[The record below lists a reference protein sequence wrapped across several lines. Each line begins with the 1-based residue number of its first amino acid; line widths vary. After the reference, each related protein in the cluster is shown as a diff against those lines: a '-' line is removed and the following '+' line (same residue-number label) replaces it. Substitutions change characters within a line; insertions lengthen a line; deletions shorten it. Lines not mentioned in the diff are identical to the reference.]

1 MRPHT
6 IFRFLFVGIATFAL
20 TLFIGWWRVDG
31 PGAAAPSDPRPLNI
45 PAMDFQLL
53 DQKGQPVGPESL
65 AARPSMIFFG
75 FTYCPDICPTTLSNI
90 STWLEA
96 IGDEARN
103 LNIIFI
109 TVDPARDMVEE
120 MASYVNNFHSQ
131 IHGWTGSQDQIA
143 RAARDF
149 RVMYKQVPTENSGY
163 TLNHTASVFLFD
175 SAGTFAASIDFHE
188 PKEFAVPKIRRVM
201 GKKDWLN

>member
-6 IFRFLFVGIATFAL
+6 IFRFLFVGIATLAL

-31 PGAAAPSDPRPLNI
+31 PGAAVPSNLHPLNI

-53 DQKGQPVGPESL
+53 DQKGQSVGPESL

-75 FTYCPDICPTTLSNI
+75 FTYCPGICPTTLSNI

-96 IGDEARN
+96 IGDEASD
-103 LNIIFI
+103 LNVVFI
-109 TVDPARDMVEE
+109 TVDPERDTVET
-120 MASYVNNFHSQ
+120 MASYVSNFHPQ

-143 RAARDF
+143 RAAQEF
-149 RVMYKQVPTENSGY
+149 RVMYKQVPTEDGGY

-175 SAGTFAASIDFHE
+175 SAGAFAASIDFHE
-188 PKEFAVPKIRRVM
+188 PEEFAVPKIRRAM
-201 GKKDWLN
+201 GKKEWLN